1 MRSMIL
7 FYAWLTWSFTL
18 EFFSPFFVETI
29 FHWLIGLLETETYF
43 PEFEILTAAAEDWGL
58 LACHAVLVDEQFTVF
73 WGP

>member
-18 EFFSPFFVETI
+18 ELFSPFFVETI
-29 FHWLIGLLETETYF
+29 FHWLMGLLETKIDF
-43 PEFEILTAAAEDWGL
+43 PEFENLTAVAEVWGL
-58 LACHAVLVDEQFTVF
+58 LSCDAALVDELFTVF